1 MQSGL
6 KKSIAEICWMQLLA
20 KNILPQKFWIIENE
34 DKSKLGTIQIDRGQ
48 VKVLINGST
57 FNYNDFETALKQH
70 AIQQSQDPIEETVKV
85 KTEHKVNGYPAK
97 DAPFNE
103 IYDAKLGLPMYT
115 KNEKSKCF
123 YAAGY
128 YIIRFEFAWAPA
140 YCPKVITLKRNEFR
154 GPYQTQLEMKEQ
166 LRLHNKS

>member
-6 KKSIAEICWMQLLA
+6 KKSIAENYWMYLLA
-20 KNILPQKFWIIENE
+20 KNILPEKFWIIENE
-34 DKSKLGTIQIDRGQ
+34 DKNKLGTIQVNHGH

-57 FNYNDFETALKQH
+57 FNYDDFKTALEQH
-70 AIQQSQDPIEETVKV
+70 EIQQSQEPIEESVKS
-85 KTEHKVNGYPAK
+85 KAEFRVNGYPVK
-97 DAPFNE
+97 DEPFNE
-103 IYDAKLGLPMYT
+103 MYDAKLGLPMYT

-128 YIIRFEFAWAPA
+128 YIIRFDFAWAQA